1 MKDRGLGVRV
11 LPTGVPDTTLPP
23 ILEGD
28 RVRKGVQGT
37 GILAGIIARVPS
49 LLASNPSGEKGMR
62 EGIGGGSRVKVG
74 KGAEKGEYL
83 YG

>member
-1 MKDRGLGVRV
+1 M
-11 LPTGVPDTTLPP
+11 
-23 ILEGD
+23 
-28 RVRKGVQGT
+28 RKGVQGT

-62 EGIGGGSRVKVG
+62 EGIGVVSRVKVG

>member
-1 MKDRGLGVRV
+1 MR
-11 LPTGVPDTTLPP
+11 T
-23 ILEGD
+23 
-28 RVRKGVQGT
+28 GVQGP

>member
-1 MKDRGLGVRV
+1 MKDRGLRVRV
-11 LPTGVPDTTLPP
+11 LPTGVPDTTPGPRAAP

-62 EGIGGGSRVKVG
+62 EGIRGGVAG
-74 KGAEKGEYL
+74 
-83 YG
+83 